1 MRFLVSLVF
10 ASCLSAQP
18 VLLLTDEPGAW
29 PGMFDAV
36 GLSLRQASD
45 LPPAVARERIQA
57 GAVGILEG
65 SSAVAEGFG
74 IKPTSKKV
82 VVRSVTDAAL
92 AETRHHLGKGPGV
105 ARLRTPLRCSNF
117 RKGALDGRAIN
128 GRTQARRRIGFLA
141 RDQTWSSWI
150 RTLPVCASGALRSR
164 SAAASSIQQA
174 VGLL

>member
-82 VVRSVTDAAL
+82 VVRSVTDA
-92 AETRHHLGKGPGV
+92 RSPKLGIVWEK
-105 ARLRTPLRCSNF
+105 A
-117 RKGALDGRAIN
+117 
-128 GRTQARRRIGFLA
+128 QE
-141 RDQTWSSWI
+141 
-150 RTLPVCASGALRSR
+150 LPVYELPADARVFAKRALVGCAH
-164 SAAASSIQQA
+164 
-174 VGLL
+174 